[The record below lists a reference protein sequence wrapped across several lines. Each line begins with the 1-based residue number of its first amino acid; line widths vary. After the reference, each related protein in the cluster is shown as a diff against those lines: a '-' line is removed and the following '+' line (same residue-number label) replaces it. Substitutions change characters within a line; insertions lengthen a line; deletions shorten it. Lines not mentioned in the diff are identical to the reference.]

1 MTSSTGNESTTR
13 ISKFRVRF
21 RFDAYILKISSHV
34 RSAFPS
40 RFRRIAPRS
49 TRLTFDSTSC
59 GLRLICSRWRVR
71 LSRLCSRD
79 VRAGLSLPQGV
90 LIDHVERDRGLHCPR
105 FTGEEDDLT
114 DRDTA
119 VEFLVEPVDERTD
132 SVPLG
137 YAVVSIGRCGYN
149 RSEAVIRG
157 EQRLRTERKRK
168 KERGSNRELK
178 CEGGSGIR

>member
-1 MTSSTGNESTTR
+1 
-13 ISKFRVRF
+13 
-21 RFDAYILKISSHV
+21 L
-34 RSAFPS
+34 
-40 RFRRIAPRS
+40 
-49 TRLTFDSTSC
+49 LQ
-59 GLRLICSRWRVR
+59 
-71 LSRLCSRD
+71 RD

-90 LIDHVERDRGLHCPR
+90 LVDHVERDRGLHRPR

-114 DRDTA
+114 DRDAA

-137 YAVVSIGRCGYN
+137 HAVVSIGRCGYN

-157 EQRLRTERKRK
+157 EQRLRTGEKTK

-178 CEGGSGIR
+178 CEGGSGIVRFVHSNCVDPFGWNSLFVIRFVYILMD